1 MEKTYTKEQ
10 LLQAGTEL
18 VDTLIKNCNSTN
30 NIGGFLKEYIAMLT
44 SDDGVYKKLQ
54 SAMDKFSESSENSKK
69 EADTMLDTSRAN
81 SESLKAICEEFQN
94 LSRSIVD
101 AQKERKELDAKVK
114 KLDERIKE
122 IGNYIRS
129 IQEVSEQT
137 RLLSF
142 NASIEAARAGNA
154 GKGFRIIANEVKTL
168 SGRTSGISGEIEA
181 KVRDIGK
188 EVKSLVEDNHRH
200 DEFMDSIQKTAV
212 TSNEQLTKINNANSE
227 NIGFMYDVLGKMQE
241 SQMQILTA
249 AQNAEEEN
257 LKEVKR
263 IAAKAAQS
271 TIQTGDLLSF
281 MFQLKKLFA
290 WMENHKEIFA

>member
-18 VDTLIKNCNSTN
+18 VDTLIKSCNSTN

-44 SDDGVYKKLQ
+44 SEDGVYKKLQ
-54 SAMDKFSESSENSKK
+54 NAMDKFSESSENSKK
-69 EADTMLDTSRAN
+69 EADSMLDTSRAN
-81 SESLKAICEEFQN
+81 SESLKSICEEFQN

-101 AQKERKELDAKVK
+101 AQKDRKELDAKVK
-114 KLDERIKE
+114 KLNDRINE

-212 TSNEQLTKINNANSE
+212 MSNEQLTKINNANSE

-249 AQNAEEEN
+249 AKNAEEEN

-290 WMENHKEIFA
+290 WMENHEEIFA